1 MQKNTGGMM
10 KAVFIDIDNTLLD
23 FDEYVRNTMETGFR
37 HFSLKPYEPYMYD
50 VFIRENGRLWRR
62 IEQGELTFKELEK
75 VRWNIIFGEL
85 GIEFDG
91 PVFEKYFRAALNDSA
106 IPVAGSYEMLEALR
120 ERGCLI
126 CAASNGPYEQQ
137 LRRLEIADMLRYF
150 DHVFISEKIGASKP
164 SGDFFE
170 HAFSV
175 INSSREESILP
186 HETVMIGDS
195 LTSDIAGGR
204 QYGMQT
210 CWYMRDRE
218 QEIPADVGIAVDDLR
233 DVAGRIF

>member
-1 MQKNTGGMM
+1 M

-37 HFSLKPYEPYMYD
+37 HFGLKPYEPYMYD
-50 VFIRENGRLWRR
+50 VFIRENGRLWHR
-62 IEQGELTFKELEK
+62 IEQGKLTFQELEK
-75 VRWNIIFGEL
+75 VRWNIIFGKL

-91 PVFEKYFRAALNDSA
+91 PVFEKYFRAALNESA
-106 IPVAGSYEMLEALR
+106 IPVDGAYEMLEALQR
-120 ERGCLI
+120 KGCMI

-150 DHVFISEKIGASKP
+150 DHIFISEKIGVSKP
-164 SGDFFE
+164 SKDFFE

-175 INSSREESILP
+175 INSSREERIMP

-210 CWYMRDRE
+210 CWYMRDKVK
-218 QEIPADVGIAVDDLR
+218 EIPADADQAVSDLR

>member
-1 MQKNTGGMM
+1 
-10 KAVFIDIDNTLLD
+10 
-23 FDEYVRNTMETGFR
+23 METGFR
-37 HFSLKPYEPYMYD
+37 HFGLKPYEPYMYD

-62 IEQGELTFKELEK
+62 IEQGELTFQELEK
-75 VRWNIIFGEL
+75 VRWNIIFNEL

-120 ERGCLI
+120 EKGCLI